1 MMTAEQ
7 LKASILQL
15 AMQGKLVEQR
25 AEEGTGEELYELIQ
39 QEKSRL
45 VQKKIIS
52 KSNSF
57 ESISEDEIPFDIPE
71 SWEWVRIC
79 EVSTVVTGG
88 TPSKFHTEYYGD
100 IFPFYK
106 PADIQDSKYLLDANT
121 FLSEEGKNASRVIPR
136 GSIAVNCIGNIGKS
150 AILPKDGTTNQQINS
165 ICYFP
170 NPDFMYWVCQ
180 SSVFVIQLKNMAS
193 MTTIPIVNK
202 SKMERCIIPL
212 PPLEEQK
219 RIVAKIEE
227 LMPFVEQYA
236 KASTRLNTLSA
247 SFPDQMKKSILQQAV
262 MGKLVPQDPND
273 EPASV
278 LLKKITEEK
287 QKLIKEKKIKKQKP
301 LAEIAEDEI
310 PFDIPETWEWVR
322 VGSFFT
328 TSSGTTP
335 SRANSSY
342 YNHKDF
348 NWVRTTDLNNGILK
362 ECEIQVSL
370 KAFTECRLEVIPQ
383 DSVCLAMYG
392 GSGTIGKNALIRFDT
407 TINQSVCAIHP
418 NGCNMKYVQLY
429 MQYIRPRWMDFASGS
444 RKDPNINQIIIKNCL
459 IAIPPLKEQ
468 DRIVEQVYSVIDRI
482 EKLNMEK
489 R

>member
-7 LKASILQL
+7 LKASILQM

-25 AEEGTGEELYELIQ
+25 AEEGTGAELYELIQ
-39 QEKSRL
+39 QEKSQL
-45 VQKKIIS
+45 VHKKIIP

-88 TPSKFHTEYYGD
+88 TPSKSHTEYYGD

-106 PADIQDSKYLLDANT
+106 PADIQDGKYLLDASD

-236 KASTRLNTLSA
+236 KASTRLNTLNV
-247 SFPDQMKKSILQQAV
+247 SFPEQMKKSILQQAV
-262 MGKLVPQDPND
+262 MGKLVPQGPSD
-273 EPASV
+273 EPVSV
-278 LLKKITEEK
+278 LLKKIAAKCVIPEELENDINPSFHYAHLADACNGIYDCPHSTPTYCK
-287 QKLIKEKKIKKQKP
+287 EYEGYLCLRTRELKVGEIEWDKLLYITKDTYTDRVSRYMPRKDDIVYAREGRYGICAIIDKDTP
-301 LAEIAEDEI
+301 LALGQRLMVFSLNHELLRPKYLFYALISDFCLGQVTSVQRGMTAAHVNVKDVKKMIVPI
-310 PFDIPETWEWVR
+310 P
-322 VGSFFT
+322 
-328 TSSGTTP
+328 
-335 SRANSSY
+335 
-342 YNHKDF
+342 
-348 NWVRTTDLNNGILK
+348 
-362 ECEIQVSL
+362 SL
-370 KAFTECRLEVIPQ
+370 K
-383 DSVCLAMYG
+383 M
-392 GSGTIGKNALIRFDT
+392 
-407 TINQSVCAIHP
+407 
-418 NGCNMKYVQLY
+418 
-429 MQYIRPRWMDFASGS
+429 
-444 RKDPNINQIIIKNCL
+444 
-459 IAIPPLKEQ
+459 Q
-468 DRIVEQVYSVIDRI
+468 DRIISIVDYLLSEI
-482 EKLNMEK
+482 ETLNKSHDE
-489 R
+489 